1 MVAAAPMVGDA
12 GQGTE
17 ETEMPIKPSFLAPA
31 ALLRPF
37 ASSTAADSP
46 PRVHPEVEAWAMR
59 AATAN
64 GFGGD
69 PAGSGRAAAA
79 RPAPAQA
86 QASAF
91 IDLSDPLASAVVR
104 ARRYARRAAALLR
117 LLVRRARHR
126 AELRQLQALD
136 AATLRDLG
144 LTRSEIGSVH
154 AESAGRAV
162 ATRRA
167 LAEHE
172 WIRFRAGV
180 SAVPGAAF

>member
-17 ETEMPIKPSFLAPA
+17 ETEMPIKPSFFAPA
-31 ALLRPF
+31 ALLRPLA
-37 ASSTAADSP
+37 ASISTPAESP
-46 PRVHPEVEAWAMR
+46 PRVHPEVEAWAIR

-64 GFGGD
+64 GFGGEP
-69 PAGSGRAAAA
+69 PAGVVAAA
-79 RPAPAQA
+79 PPGGA

-91 IDLSDPLASAVVR
+91 VDLSDPLASAVVR

-117 LLVRRARHR
+117 LAGRHARHR
-126 AELRQLQALD
+126 AEIRQLQALD
-136 AATLRDLG
+136 AAALRDLG
-144 LTRSEIGSVH
+144 LTRSEIDSVQ
-154 AESAGRAV
+154 AESAGRAA

-167 LAEHE
+167 FAEHE
-172 WIRFRAGV
+172 RIRFRAGV

>member
-12 GQGTE
+12 GQATE
-17 ETEMPIKPSFLAPA
+17 ETEMPIKPSFFAPA

-37 ASSTAADSP
+37 AASTPAGSP
-46 PRVHPEVEAWAMR
+46 PRVHPEVEAWAIR
-59 AATAN
+59 AATAS
-64 GFGGD
+64 GFGGER
-69 PAGSGRAAAA
+69 PAGFGAAAPQG
-79 RPAPAQA
+79 RA

-91 IDLSDPLASAVVR
+91 VDLSDPLASAVVR

-117 LLVRRARHR
+117 LAGRRARHR

-136 AATLRDLG
+136 AAALRDLG

-154 AESAGRAV
+154 AESSGRVA

-167 LAEHE
+167 FAEHE